1 MTPWS
6 EGTLTD
12 ELEKLR
18 KDALALLMAPYT
30 QTTPWA
36 ITTLCVYFEHPLTP
50 RGERCP
56 CGKVRTKKD
65 TI

>member
-1 MTPWS
+1 M
-6 EGTLTD
+6 D

-18 KDALALLMAPYT
+18 KDALALLMSPYT
-30 QTTPWA
+30 QTSPWA
-36 ITTLCVYFEHPLTP
+36 ITTMCVYFDHPLTP

>member
-1 MTPWS
+1 M
-6 EGTLTD
+6 TD
-12 ELEKLR
+12 ESEKDYQELR
-18 KDALALLMAPYT
+18 ADALNLLMAPYT

-36 ITTLCVYFEHPLTP
+36 ITKICGTFEHPLTP